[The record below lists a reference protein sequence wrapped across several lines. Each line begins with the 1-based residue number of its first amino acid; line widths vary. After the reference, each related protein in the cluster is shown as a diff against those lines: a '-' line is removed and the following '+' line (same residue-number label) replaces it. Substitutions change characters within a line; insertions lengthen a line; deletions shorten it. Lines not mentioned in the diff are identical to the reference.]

1 MNNDDNAQP
10 AQGAAQ
16 GAGAAA
22 AAANNQMVNQLETIF
37 SNPKADIPVFYG
49 DKTKDSVTAKFM
61 YDRIMI
67 AQATYRW
74 SDTATAGNFKLALR
88 GKAIDWLNYIKDT
101 ERVNVT
107 LWTTIEPHFKSHYDI
122 QVQTVDNVW
131 DLSKLKH
138 EERDD
143 PADLKLEVSKL
154 INNVSS
160 TAPDFVIEIKAA
172 FTFDEVQL
180 ITRNATQNLKTHL
193 MKTLFINK
201 LAPSYKEYVLS
212 QDPATLND
220 ATNTARAM
228 WKRKH
233 PVDQLPK
240 LQSLSMNPV
249 TASIE
254 DTLSGLPEDIREEC
268 ISAIRNKRNNAFRN
282 NQQGS
287 TAQNSHSGYQ
297 GSNNGQSTNQNKGQK
312 KKNKNSSTSS
322 YDSVTCWFCNKKGHT
337 QIDCRT
343 RIRQNKP
350 LTWKNKEVK
359 SKFHSKKILV
369 ITDFGDMAEARE
381 WQEKIEAEAKLPERP
396 SSGQDF
402 Q

>member
-10 AQGAAQ
+10 AQGAN
-16 GAGAAA
+16 AAA

-49 DKTKDSVTAKFM
+49 DKTRDSVTAKFM
-61 YDRIMI
+61 YDRIII

-88 GKAIDWLNYIKDT
+88 GKAIDWLNFIKDT
-101 ERVNVT
+101 ERVDVT
-107 LWTTIEPHFKSHYDI
+107 LWSTIEPLFKSHYDI

-160 TAPDFVIEIKAA
+160 TAPDFEIEIKQN
-172 FTFDEVQL
+172 FTLDEVKI

-212 QDPATLND
+212 QEPLTLND

-240 LQSLSMNPV
+240 MQTLSMNPV

-254 DTLSGLPEDIREEC
+254 DTLNTLPEDIREEC
-268 ISAIRNKRNNAFRN
+268 IAAIRNKRNNAFRN
-282 NQQGS
+282 NPQGNN
-287 TAQNSHSGYQ
+287 TQNTYSGYQ

-312 KKNKNSSTSS
+312 KKNKNSATSN
-322 YDSVTCWFCNKKGHT
+322 YESVTCWFCNKKGHT
-337 QIDCRT
+337 QIECRT

-350 LTWKNKEVK
+350 MTWKNKEIK
-359 SKFHSKKILV
+359 SKFHAKKILV
-369 ITDFGDMAEARE
+369 ITDFGDMDEARE
-381 WQEKIEAEAKLPERP
+381 WREKIETEAKLPERP
-396 SSGQDF
+396 TNGQDF

>member
-10 AQGAAQ
+10 AQ

-49 DKTKDSVTAKFM
+49 DKTRDSVTAKFM
-61 YDRIMI
+61 YDRIII

-88 GKAIDWLNYIKDT
+88 GKAIDWLNFIKDT
-101 ERVNVT
+101 ERVDVT
-107 LWTTIEPHFKSHYDI
+107 LWSTIEPLFKSHYDI

-160 TAPDFVIEIKAA
+160 TAPDFEIEIKQN
-172 FTFDEVQL
+172 FTLDEVKI

-212 QDPATLND
+212 QEPLTLND

-240 LQSLSMNPV
+240 MQTLSMNPV

-254 DTLSGLPEDIREEC
+254 DTLNTLPEDIREEC
-268 ISAIRNKRNNAFRN
+268 IAAIRNKRNNAFRN
-282 NQQGS
+282 NQQGNN
-287 TAQNSHSGYQ
+287 TQNTYSGYQ

-312 KKNKNSSTSS
+312 KKNKNSATSN
-322 YDSVTCWFCNKKGHT
+322 YESVTCWFCNKKGHT
-337 QIDCRT
+337 QIECRT

-350 LTWKNKEVK
+350 MTWKNKEIK
-359 SKFHSKKILV
+359 SKFHAKKILV
-369 ITDFGDMAEARE
+369 ITDFGDMDEARE
-381 WQEKIEAEAKLPERP
+381 WREKIETEAKLPERP
-396 SSGQDF
+396 TNGQDF

>member
-1 MNNDDNAQP
+1 
-10 AQGAAQ
+10 
-16 GAGAAA
+16 
-22 AAANNQMVNQLETIF
+22 MVNQLETIF

-49 DKTKDSVTAKFM
+49 DKTRDSVTAKFM
-61 YDRIMI
+61 YDRIII

-88 GKAIDWLNYIKDT
+88 GKAIDWLNFIKDT
-101 ERVNVT
+101 ERVDVT
-107 LWTTIEPHFKSHYDI
+107 LWSTIEPLFKSHYDI
-122 QVQTVDNVW
+122 LVQTVDNVW

-160 TAPDFVIEIKAA
+160 TAPDFEIEIKQN
-172 FTFDEVQL
+172 FTLDEVKI

-212 QDPATLND
+212 QEPLTLND

-240 LQSLSMNPV
+240 MQTLSMNPV

-254 DTLSGLPEDIREEC
+254 DTLNTLPEDIREEC
-268 ISAIRNKRNNAFRN
+268 IAAIRNKRNNAFRN
-282 NQQGS
+282 NPQGNN
-287 TAQNSHSGYQ
+287 TQNTYSGYQ

-312 KKNKNSSTSS
+312 KKNKNSATSN
-322 YDSVTCWFCNKKGHT
+322 YESVTCWFCNKKGHT
-337 QIDCRT
+337 QIECRT

-350 LTWKNKEVK
+350 MTWKNKEIK
-359 SKFHSKKILV
+359 SKFHAKKILV
-369 ITDFGDMAEARE
+369 ITDFGDMDEARE
-381 WQEKIEAEAKLPERP
+381 WREKIETEAKLPERP
-396 SSGQDF
+396 TNGQDF

>member
-10 AQGAAQ
+10 AQ

-74 SDTATAGNFKLALR
+74 SDAATAGNFKLALR
-88 GKAIDWLNYIKDT
+88 GKAIDWLNFIKDT
-101 ERVNVT
+101 ERVDIT

-172 FTFDEVQL
+172 FTFEEVQT

-201 LAPSYKEYVLS
+201 LAPSYKDYVLS
-212 QDPATLND
+212 QEPATLND
-220 ATNTARAM
+220 ATKTARAM
-228 WKRKH
+228 WKRKY

-240 LQSLSMNPV
+240 VQNLTMNPV

-254 DTLSGLPEDIREEC
+254 DTLNNLPEDIREEC

-282 NQQGS
+282 YQGNN
-287 TAQNSHSGYQ
+287 AQNSYSGYQ
-297 GSNNGQSTNQNKGQK
+297 NSNNGQSSSKNKSQK
-312 KKNKNSSTSS
+312 KKGKNSSNSS
-322 YDSVTCWFCNKKGHT
+322 YNTITCWFCNKRDIPK
-337 QIDCRT
+337 
-343 RIRQNKP
+343 
-350 LTWKNKEVK
+350 
-359 SKFHSKKILV
+359 
-369 ITDFGDMAEARE
+369 
-381 WQEKIEAEAKLPERP
+381 
-396 SSGQDF
+396 
-402 Q
+402 

>member
-1 MNNDDNAQP
+1 MNNEDNAQP
-10 AQGAAQ
+10 AQ

-49 DKTKDSVTAKFM
+49 DKTRDSVTAKFM
-61 YDRIMI
+61 YDRIII

-88 GKAIDWLNYIKDT
+88 GKAIDWLNFIKDT
-101 ERVNVT
+101 ERVDVT
-107 LWTTIEPHFKSHYDI
+107 LWSTIEPLFKSHYDI

-160 TAPDFVIEIKAA
+160 TAPDFVIEIKQN
-172 FTFDEVQL
+172 FTLDEVKI

-212 QDPATLND
+212 QEPLTLND

-240 LQSLSMNPV
+240 MQTLSMNPV

-254 DTLSGLPEDIREEC
+254 DTLNNLPEDIREEC
-268 ISAIRNKRNNAFRN
+268 IAAIRNKRNNAFRN
-282 NQQGS
+282 NQQGNN
-287 TAQNSHSGYQ
+287 TQNTYSGYQ

-312 KKNKNSSTSS
+312 KKNKNSATSN
-322 YDSVTCWFCNKKGHT
+322 YESVTCWFCNKKGHT
-337 QIDCRT
+337 QIECRT

-359 SKFHSKKILV
+359 SKFHAKKILV
-369 ITDFGDMAEARE
+369 ITDFGDMDEARE
-381 WQEKIEAEAKLPERP
+381 WREKIETEAKLPEKP
-396 SSGQDF
+396 TNGQDF

>member
-10 AQGAAQ
+10 AQ

-49 DKTKDSVTAKFM
+49 DKTRDSVTAKFM
-61 YDRIMI
+61 YDRIII

-88 GKAIDWLNYIKDT
+88 GKAIDWLNFIKDT
-101 ERVNVT
+101 ERVDVT
-107 LWTTIEPHFKSHYDI
+107 LWSTIEPLFKSHYDI

-160 TAPDFVIEIKAA
+160 TAPDFEIEIKQN
-172 FTFDEVQL
+172 FTLDEVKI

-212 QDPATLND
+212 QEPLTLND

-240 LQSLSMNPV
+240 MQTLSMNPV

-254 DTLSGLPEDIREEC
+254 DTLNTLPEDIREEC
-268 ISAIRNKRNNAFRN
+268 IAAIRNKRNNAFRN
-282 NQQGS
+282 NPQGNN
-287 TAQNSHSGYQ
+287 TQNTYSGYQ

-312 KKNKNSSTSS
+312 KKNKNSATSN
-322 YDSVTCWFCNKKGHT
+322 YESVTCWFCNKKGHT
-337 QIDCRT
+337 QIECRT

-350 LTWKNKEVK
+350 MTWKNKEIK
-359 SKFHSKKILV
+359 SKFHAKKILV
-369 ITDFGDMAEARE
+369 ITDFGDMDEARE
-381 WQEKIEAEAKLPERP
+381 WREKIETEAKLPERP
-396 SSGQDF
+396 TNGQDF